1 MYVNHRAVRKWAKE
15 KERKKKKKCNTGTI
29 LESIPGLNVNAS
41 NERAKETITFLNNPT
56 PCFSEAFHTHTHT
69 LTHSHTHTRASKT
82 MNLTADSSDGRSRPG
97 INELL
102 AMETHEW
109 KMAENR
115 MKQKGEMGKM
125 GIEMRWTLGNLWL
138 RVSRPF
144 FSFFFF
150 DFFFLFCSGSDP
162 SF

>member
-1 MYVNHRAVRKWAKE
+1 MS
-15 KERKKKKKCNTGTI
+15 EREREKKKKKCNTGTI

-102 AMETHEW
+102 AMETHE
-109 KMAENR
+109 
-115 MKQKGEMGKM
+115 
-125 GIEMRWTLGNLWL
+125 
-138 RVSRPF
+138 
-144 FSFFFF
+144 
-150 DFFFLFCSGSDP
+150 
-162 SF
+162 